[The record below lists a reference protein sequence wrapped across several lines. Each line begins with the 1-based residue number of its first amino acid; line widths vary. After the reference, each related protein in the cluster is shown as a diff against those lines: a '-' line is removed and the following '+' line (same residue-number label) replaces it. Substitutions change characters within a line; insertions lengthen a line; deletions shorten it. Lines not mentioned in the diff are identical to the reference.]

1 MAPEYAMRDY
11 LTLKENIYRFGV
23 VTLEIVSE
31 RNSDSCRPSDQT
43 VYLLDLVKPQTRSF
57 QFHSL
62 MHMPNKQF
70 PLYFFLNA
78 FFNLIDICWFNYRL
92 MCFESRKFDGYS

>member
-1 MAPEYAMRDY
+1 MAPKYAMCGY
-11 LTLKENIYRFGV
+11 LTPKADIYSFGV

-62 MHMPNKQF
+62 MHMPNKQL
-70 PLYFFLNA
+70 PLSFYLNA
-78 FFNLIDICWFNYRL
+78 FSNLIDICWFNCRL
-92 MCFESRKFDGYS
+92 MCCKSRDI